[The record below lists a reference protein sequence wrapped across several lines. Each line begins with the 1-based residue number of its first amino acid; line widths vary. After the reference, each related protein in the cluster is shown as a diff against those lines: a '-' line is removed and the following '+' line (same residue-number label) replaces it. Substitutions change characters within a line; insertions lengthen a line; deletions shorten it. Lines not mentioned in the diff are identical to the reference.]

1 MPALKRRKLKIAPIN
16 KLTHKNFLVL
26 IFIRSNSL
34 APKFASG
41 GNNLKIIGLL
51 CIMCLVSASVITIVP
66 MIADQIF
73 TIA

>member
-1 MPALKRRKLKIAPIN
+1 MPNPIDMFGSPDMGV
-16 KLTHKNFLVL
+16 TSFTIMFV
-26 IFIRSNSL
+26 IFILTLANSL

-66 MIADQIF
+66 MIAEQIF

>member
-1 MPALKRRKLKIAPIN
+1 M
-16 KLTHKNFLVL
+16 FV
-26 IFIRSNSL
+26 IFILTLANSL

-66 MIADQIF
+66 MIAEQIF